1 MLLVTVLLGV
11 AAPPACADASS
22 AGAHG
27 AEIAGVTVHPWRLG
41 PDTTPLPFW
50 PLRDPAL
57 RERAFSEMQAMAVRT
72 ARVDL
77 RWYQVESKLKGL
89 QDWSEFDAIHATAQA
104 HGITLLPMVAMTPD
118 WANGGRGI
126 WSFPDN
132 PQDFEDF
139 MTAAIKRYP
148 DIPAWEIWNEPNFG
162 YFSKPVV
169 DVGKFVELLAAAHRA
184 KLRAGSSAAIVSG
197 GLATCGQDAVRF
209 FEDMVRLHAFD
220 YVDGFA
226 IHAYSPRAPA
236 DARSFFLKLP
246 HFHDRLVQ
254 IGKPGIGVWITEYG
268 APTSTKANVYGPAFG
283 DDEQAARLRSAYAI
297 AARWPWVRNLTW
309 YEFEDPC
316 VDPANVEC
324 NFGLLRA
331 DYTQKPAYTDLKSI
345 ANGNLPRIPSQISI
359 GVAKAAKPA
368 RAGTIRKRQ
377 AQRPVVVRGTLETAG
392 LAGANA
398 PITLTLSWSAT
409 PTGAVRK
416 TRRLALR
423 ASGGAFVAT
432 LRNLTPGSWRAV
444 AEYRGSGDYQASS
457 SAPLTVVVKP
467 VARASRPP
475 RPHR

>member
-1 MLLVTVLLGV
+1 VVLLGV
-11 AAPPACADASS
+11 AAPPASADPGGA
-22 AGAHG
+22 AAHG
-27 AEIAGVTVHPWRLG
+27 AQIAAAAVHPWRLG

-57 RERAFSEMQAMAVRT
+57 RERAFGEMQTMGIHT

-89 QDWSEFDAIHATAQA
+89 QDWSEFDAIRTSAQA
-104 HGITLLPMVAMTPD
+104 HGVTLLPMVAMTPD

-148 DIPAWEIWNEPNFG
+148 DIPAWEIWNEPNFS
-162 YFSKPVV
+162 YFSKPAV
-169 DVGKFVELLAAAHRA
+169 DVDKFVGLLAAAHRA

-197 GLATCGQDAVRF
+197 GLATCGQDATRF

-226 IHAYSPRAPA
+226 IHAYSPRPPT

-254 IGKPGIGVWITEYG
+254 IGRPGIGVWITEYG
-268 APTSTKANVYGPAFG
+268 APTSTKANVFGPAFG
-283 DDEQAARLRSAYAI
+283 DEEQAARLRSAYAI

-309 YEFEDPC
+309 YELEDPC
-316 VDPANVEC
+316 ADPANVQC

-331 DYTQKPAYTDLKSI
+331 DFSQKPAYTALRGI
-345 ANGNLPRIPSQISI
+345 VNGALSRIPSQISV
-359 GVAKAAKPA
+359 GLGKPPKPA
-368 RAGTIRKRQ
+368 RSTAKGKKRP
-377 AQRPVVVRGTLETAG
+377 APRPVVLRGTVETAG
-392 LAGANA
+392 LAGASV
-398 PITLTLSWSAT
+398 PITLTLSWSAK
-409 PTGAVRK
+409 PSGPVKK
-416 TRRLALR
+416 TRKLALR
-423 ASGGAFVAT
+423 ASGGIFVAT
-432 LRNLTPGSWRAV
+432 LPNLKAGSWRAV
-444 AEYRGSGDYQASS
+444 AAYRGSPDYEASS
-457 SAPLTVVVKP
+457 SAPVTVLVK
-467 VARASRPP
+467 R
-475 RPHR
+475 